1 MVSCYDLY
9 SAYADV
15 ITRRTKKGRAAL
27 FRENNPRGR
36 SKKMKNLT
44 DIPLGW
50 KRKLTPA
57 QLSEV
62 SILMGKGLTR
72 SQASYHVLTPDQR
85 DTYKAQTKTYLR
97 QTVENSGAT
106 KGRLYSSRSYA
117 RRCGHLPVDPATVWP
132 YPVDGKCEL
141 CGYGGSKKQLH
152 MDHDHLTGQFR
163 AWLCSNCNAKIAWV
177 ERVGLGA
184 VNQFLAGR

>member
-1 MVSCYDLY
+1 
-9 SAYADV
+9 
-15 ITRRTKKGRAAL
+15 
-27 FRENNPRGR
+27 
-36 SKKMKNLT
+36 MKNLT

-62 SILMGKGLTR
+62 SYPHGEG
-72 SQASYHVLTPDQR
+72 PD
-85 DTYKAQTKTYLR
+85 TA
-97 QTVENSGAT
+97 
-106 KGRLYSSRSYA
+106 
-117 RRCGHLPVDPATVWP
+117 VDPATVWP

-177 ERVGLGA
+177 ERVGLEA
-184 VNQFLAGR
+184 VNQFLAGSAR